1 MTMRASD
8 NTGAPQVHRACDRE
22 RSTETKAATKTKA
35 PTNHAAERLA
45 GVPKV
50 TPGGTEFSGLG
61 LPRVCETYRFKED
74 RGARFLGTDNEE
86 CQAWLVGALQQ
97 LRPEGQA
104 KVVGYLEAILE
115 EVVCEMKAS
124 PGSCP

>member
-1 MTMRASD
+1 MRASD
-8 NTGAPQVHRACDRE
+8 NTGAPQVHRGLRSGEEQRDR
-22 RSTETKAATKTKA
+22 SGYQD
-35 PTNHAAERLA
+35 HAAERLA

-61 LPRVCETYRFKED
+61 LPRVCERYGFEED
-74 RGARFLGTDNEE
+74 RGARFLGTDNEV
-86 CQAWLVGALQQ
+86 CHAWLVGALQQ

-104 KVVGYLEAILE
+104 TVVGYLEAVLE
-115 EVVCEMKAS
+115 EIVFEMKVP

>member
-8 NTGAPQVHRACDRE
+8 NTGAPQVHRGL
-22 RSTETKAATKTKA
+22 RSGEEHRDQSGYQD
-35 PTNHAAERLA
+35 HAAERLA

-61 LPRVCETYRFKED
+61 LPCLCERYGFKED
-74 RGARFLGTDNEE
+74 RGARFLGTDNEV
-86 CQAWLVGALQQ
+86 CHAWLVGALQQ

-104 KVVGYLEAILE
+104 TVVGYLEAVLE
-115 EVVCEMKAS
+115 EIVFEMKVS
-124 PGSCP
+124 PGLCP